1 MSVDGLV
8 VDLFAGGG
16 GASTGLAWA
25 LGRDPDIAINHDAEA
40 LALHAANHP
49 RTRHMQ
55 NDITR
60 VLPLEATGGREVA
73 ILHAS
78 PDCTHFSKAKGGKP
92 RSQHIRD
99 LAWVVIRWAED
110 THPVL
115 ITLENVEEFQTWG
128 PLDQDGH
135 PIKAQAG
142 QTFRA
147 WTRRLRRLGYQV
159 AWRLLRACDYGAPTT
174 RKRLFVVARCD
185 HGRSAWPRPTHG
197 APDSPEVQSG
207 KLLPWRTAAEC
218 IDWHI
223 QSRSI
228 FDRQKPLARN
238 TQRRIAEG
246 LRRYVFQAV
255 QPFVISYYGAK
266 AGTDFRGQTLHQP
279 LPTQTTENRFGLV
292 SPVVITN
299 TTGHAPKSV
308 DAPLPTVTTGKQQLV
323 AGAIISPNHVAPKY
337 TPFRGQDIKEPLRTI
352 TRAPGFALASLRTV
366 PFVQHVQHGSAKHGV
381 MPADEPMRTIT
392 AWPKGGGMALVGA
405 TLIGAGGPE
414 RAGEAAPLYAPA
426 RTVMPRDSRAIATAC
441 MVKYYGNEQGGVPV
455 SAPLHT
461 ITSKDRMGLI
471 TATLEGVD
479 ERAARTRDW
488 LREWGVIGPTD
499 EPIIGHGAETYRIT
513 DICMRML
520 APRELYNAQGFP
532 PDYKIDTPYKGKP
545 MSKTAQVRMCGNS
558 VPPVLVCALV
568 QSNGPQTWQANKKP
582 RLGKSGAKVG
592 SRPNKRELS
601 MSKTTSGVKFYP
613 LIFSGD
619 MVWALRLGK
628 KTQTRR
634 PLRQQP
640 VGTVIRLGDNEFRD
654 EENSVFRPPVRPG
667 DIFWG
672 REAWRELPDGRIAYE
687 NGGEVYRWCVAPD
700 GRRYYLLEGHLNS
713 YCLCATK
720 GPRFSPD
727 SFPGKWR
734 PSIHMRFEIARIFL
748 RVETIMLTRVQDI
761 TEAEAEAEGMDAVCR
776 RDYFAFVWDCL
787 YGASSDNSWDKNP
800 YVWTYTFRP
809 ISVEEAS
816 KCAIMPQ

>member
-49 RTRHMQ
+49 HTQHLQ

-60 VLPLEATGGREVA
+60 ILPLEATVGREVA

-174 RKRLFVVARCD
+174 RKRLFVVARRD
-185 HGRSAWPRPTHG
+185 RGRIAWPRPTHG
-197 APDSPEVQSG
+197 APESPEVQSG

-218 IDWHI
+218 IDWHL

-228 FDRQKPLARN
+228 FDRAKPLARN

-246 LRRYVFQAV
+246 LRRYVFQAAE
-255 QPFVISYYGAK
+255 PFVISYYGAK
-266 AGTDFRGQTLHQP
+266 AEGDFRGQTLHRP

-299 TTGHAPKSV
+299 TSGHAPKPV

-323 AGAIISPNHVAPKY
+323 AGAIISPNHVASEY
-337 TPFRGQDIKEPLRTI
+337 TPFRGQDIREPLRTI

-405 TLIGAGGPE
+405 TLE
-414 RAGEAAPLYAPA
+414 RAEESVAAYAPFIAKNYGGVVGHDVA
-426 RTVMPRDSRAIATAC
+426 RPLGTVTTIDHHSLATAC

-513 DICMRML
+513 DIYMRML

-558 VPPVLVCALV
+558 VPPVLVYHLV
-568 QSNGPQTWQANKKP
+568 KSNGPETWRPQVKP
-582 RLGKSGAKVG
+582 
-592 SRPNKRELS
+592 
-601 MSKTTSGVKFYP
+601 SKP
-613 LIFSGD
+613 LINLSQH
-619 MVWALRLGK
+619 VLEAAH
-628 KTQTRR
+628 
-634 PLRQQP
+634 
-640 VGTVIRLGDNEFRD
+640 
-654 EENSVFRPPVRPG
+654 VR
-667 DIFWG
+667 
-672 REAWRELPDGRIAYE
+672 
-687 NGGEVYRWCVAPD
+687 
-700 GRRYYLLEGHLNS
+700 
-713 YCLCATK
+713 
-720 GPRFSPD
+720 
-727 SFPGKWR
+727 
-734 PSIHMRFEIARIFL
+734 
-748 RVETIMLTRVQDI
+748 
-761 TEAEAEAEGMDAVCR
+761 
-776 RDYFAFVWDCL
+776 
-787 YGASSDNSWDKNP
+787 
-800 YVWTYTFRP
+800 
-809 ISVEEAS
+809 
-816 KCAIMPQ
+816 